1 MALWKA
7 DGIGCLKKKMM
18 GAYLSKVPFDVVSD
32 WVPHCRFW
40 VSHLLRGLLPKEIGC
55 GFAFFTEFIP
65 TARDPSAS
73 RGPGTPLLQLSAPYF
88 LQNLSGM
95 MGPGKGAEG
104 ISPINR
110 ISANSWEAMV
120 RLFWAQNY
128 SHRR

>member
-73 RGPGTPLLQLSAPYF
+73 RGPGTPLLQPFSSLFSSKPF
-88 LQNLSGM
+88 RDD
-95 MGPGKGAEG
+95 GP
-104 ISPINR
+104 
-110 ISANSWEAMV
+110 WE
-120 RLFWAQNY
+120 R
-128 SHRR
+128 S